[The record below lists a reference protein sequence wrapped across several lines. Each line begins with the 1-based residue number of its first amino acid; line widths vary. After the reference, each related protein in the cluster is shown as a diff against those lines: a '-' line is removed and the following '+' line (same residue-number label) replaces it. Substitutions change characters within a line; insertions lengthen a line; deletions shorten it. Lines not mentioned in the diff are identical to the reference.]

1 MEYRIYFSTGE
12 HVTFTEG
19 LRDHACAYFRS
30 HTRVGDT
37 SRMVVRI
44 SRSPHDI
51 GHVEVEA
58 IALYGHGVEDGVEV
72 VADKFDDAVLAI
84 GESL

>member
-1 MEYRIYFSTGE
+1 
-12 HVTFTEG
+12 
-19 LRDHACAYFRS
+19 
-30 HTRVGDT
+30 
-37 SRMVVRI
+37 MVVRI